1 MLKNIDMVPL
11 IKMTK
16 KLLVRRDNDNIYK
29 ISMLKKA
36 LLTKAVMKTQRK
48 HVL

>member
-11 IKMTK
+11 IKMIE
-16 KLLVRRDNDNIYK
+16 KLLVRRDNDFIYK

-36 LLTKAVMKTQRK
+36 LLTKAIMKTPGK